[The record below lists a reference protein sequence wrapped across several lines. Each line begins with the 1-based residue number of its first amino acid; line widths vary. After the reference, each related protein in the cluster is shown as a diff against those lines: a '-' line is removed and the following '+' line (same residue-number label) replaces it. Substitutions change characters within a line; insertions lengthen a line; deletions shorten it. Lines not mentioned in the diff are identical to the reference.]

1 MPTVLQAQ
9 LDDPTRP
16 PGHRL
21 VFPGGKKATT
31 ERFTLS
37 SVRISSVRRSAIV
50 NDRTVEAGDIVN
62 GAKVVA
68 IYSSSV
74 KLSKQGKVFTVKLI
88 EQVLNKVKIR

>member
-1 MPTVLQAQ
+1 MSTVLHAQ

-16 PGHRL
+16 PDHRL
-21 VFPGGKKATT
+21 IFPGGKKATI

-37 SVRISSVRRSAIV
+37 SVRISAVRRSAIV
-50 NDRTVEAGDIVN
+50 NDRTVEAGDTIN

-74 KLSKQGKVFTVKLI
+74 KLRKQGKIFTVKLI
-88 EQVLNKVKIR
+88 PQVLNKIKIR

>member
-1 MPTVLQAQ
+1 MSTALQAQ

-21 VFPGGKKATT
+21 FFPGGKKATT

-37 SVRISSVRRSAIV
+37 SIRISSVRRSAIM
-50 NDRTVEAGDIVN
+50 NDRTVEAGDTVN

-74 KLSKQGKVFTVKLI
+74 KLRKQGKVFTVKLI